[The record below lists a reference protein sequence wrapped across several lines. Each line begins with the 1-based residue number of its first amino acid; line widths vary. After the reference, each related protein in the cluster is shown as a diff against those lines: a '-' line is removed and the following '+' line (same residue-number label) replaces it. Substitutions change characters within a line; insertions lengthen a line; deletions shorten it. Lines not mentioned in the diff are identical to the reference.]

1 MSEENIATLRGAYAA
16 MTRGDLEGLLVQVH
30 PDAQFKSLIA
40 EVEGE
45 NFRGHDG
52 VRRWWNGVVLPL
64 GGLTAEPVE
73 VRDLGDTAIAQVLA
87 TYRPRG
93 VQVRQTVWHVVRFRD
108 GMAAQWDFFRTEEE
122 ALGAAG
128 IELD

>member
-1 MSEENIATLRGAYAA
+1 FAHFRS
-16 MTRGDLEGLLVQVH
+16 LLG
-30 PDAQFKSLIA
+30 
-40 EVEGE
+40 EVEGAIC
-45 NFRGHDG
+45 RVHYG
-52 VRRWWNGVVLPL
+52 VRLWWNGVVLPL

-128 IELD
+128 IVLD